1 MIMNIMRE
9 NEERHAD
16 SPQDAYLKLSHTRVH
31 VLASLFLSF
40 WPMAHH
46 VCEQGKPN
54 DEPCIH
60 LKAVSVC
67 AIVIASGSGSFPV
80 LASRHSYRVVFRDS
94 H

>member
-16 SPQDAYLKLSHTRVH
+16 SPQDAYLKLSHTSVH

-40 WPMAHH
+40 SRQH
-46 VCEQGKPN
+46 VYEQGKPN